1 MLWSQLMK
9 KLFLYFLI
17 SILFIGSGKSVS
29 ETNREK
35 SKIKLSCKITKAH
48 IIKKFDGTPVDIWLD
63 EKYLKDKMG
72 ELVEPITLEIFN
84 KDSLAMWVEKAPVI
98 MDSHDKNGFTYLN
111 ISEAQKKGFI
121 HIHYQSFKYDNFK
134 FKSETS
140 MMIKDDDNQY
150 NFGFDNKAEISSIG
164 YGNCKRLK

>member
-1 MLWSQLMK
+1 MK

-35 SKIKLSCKITKAH
+35 SKIKLSCKITKVNV
-48 IIKKFDGTPVDIWLD
+48 IKKFDGTPVDIWLD

-84 KDSLAMWVEKAPVI
+84 KDSLAMWV
-98 MDSHDKNGFTYLN
+98 
-111 ISEAQKKGFI
+111 
-121 HIHYQSFKYDNFK
+121 
-134 FKSETS
+134 
-140 MMIKDDDNQY
+140 
-150 NFGFDNKAEISSIG
+150 
-164 YGNCKRLK
+164 